1 MIDAIGYAEEY
12 MSTLLE
18 ITELANGDVV
28 LQEADTETSGAPEPL
43 VRIRFSDEVRD
54 MLGTNLV
61 GVAEAMIDAATE
73 YLEGDS
79 EGDSGD
85 GSGEEEKGAPTVH

>member
-1 MIDAIGYAEEY
+1 

-28 LQEADTETSGAPEPL
+28 LREADPEAAEEPL

-54 MLGTNLV
+54 MLGRDLV
-61 GVAEAMIDAATE
+61 SVAEAMIDAATE
-73 YLEGDS
+73 FLEDEAVEVIQKES
-79 EGDSGD
+79 EGS
-85 GSGEEEKGAPTVH
+85 PTVH

>member
-1 MIDAIGYAEEY
+1 

-28 LQEADTETSGAPEPL
+28 LREADTEAAEEPL
-43 VRIRFSDEVRD
+43 VRIRFSNEVRD
-54 MLGTNLV
+54 MLGRDLV

-73 YLEGDS
+73 FLEDEAVEVVQKEQEDS
-79 EGDSGD
+79 
-85 GSGEEEKGAPTVH
+85 PIIH